1 MQIKTIALILGLAG
15 SANAAGVSYKLPTTL
30 GNIAPIY
37 MPAVSIIPMSLP
49 TVNAELAIRNPAPSV
64 SVSVLPVPAPAI
76 LPVLPA
82 AAIGRERRLP
92 TIPSPLPL
100 PTQAVLAETPA
111 IDLDALLNFVP
122 EAEAAHHDLRDGSHG
137 RDPIRTPG
145 SLFDGRRREKLRDLE
160 IPSNKYF

>member
-1 MQIKTIALILGLAG
+1 MQFKTIALILLAG

-37 MPAVSIIPMSLP
+37 MPAVSIIPMTLP
-49 TVNAELAIRNPAPSV
+49 TVNAELAIRTPAPSI
-64 SVSVLPVPAPAI
+64 SVTVIPVASPAA

-92 TIPSPLPL
+92 SVPSPLPL
-100 PTQAVLAETPA
+100 PEQAILAETPA

-122 EAEAAHHDLRDGSHG
+122 EAETAHNDLRDGAQG
-137 RDPIRTPG
+137 RDPIRSPG

-160 IPSNKYF
+160 LPSNKYF